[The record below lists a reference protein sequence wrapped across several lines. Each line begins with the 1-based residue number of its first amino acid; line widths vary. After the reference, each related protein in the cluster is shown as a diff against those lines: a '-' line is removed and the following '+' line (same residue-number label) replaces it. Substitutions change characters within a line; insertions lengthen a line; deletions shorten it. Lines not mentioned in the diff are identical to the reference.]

1 MRESYSRATDV
12 AAVVARVVELHAK
25 TVIFDVEP
33 LAAFWDTDE
42 ETLRHGVAAVLD
54 RIALAPEVRVVGFA
68 TNSRRR
74 LALNSTSSGVRVLY
88 VAAARKPASV
98 RPYRDLPRPGVV
110 VGDQIATDGVL
121 AHRLGYAFIHYRP
134 TFERIPLGPKLMHQL
149 GRPLRPLLFG
159 RRVWQFS
166 SSSPRQSSALLV
178 VGSSRV
184 VGL

>member
-54 RIALAPEVRVVGFA
+54 RIALAPEVTVVGFA

-74 LALNSTSSGVRVLY
+74 LALTSTSNGVRVLY
-88 VAAARKPASV
+88 VAAARKPASI

-110 VGDQIATDGVL
+110 VGDQVATDGVL

-149 GRPLRPLLFG
+149 GRPLLPLLFS
-159 RRVWQFS
+159 RRV
-166 SSSPRQSSALLV
+166 
-178 VGSSRV
+178 
-184 VGL
+184 